1 MIVDKTKL
9 GITFFDTCF
18 GGIYRGR
25 QSLCSGR
32 NGSGK
37 SILAYHFL
45 NQAIQDGDKALLLS
59 PYRAH
64 DTIIIAE
71 SVGLPFAD
79 AVGSGQLTILEYAS
93 FIPESNASA
102 NVMLPPQSF
111 MELQETIETQSIR
124 RLVFDTVLPW
134 VAIQPVSRIAE
145 HIYSFIHALE
155 RLGVTSLLTLP
166 KPVSNPAFT
175 LKSRLED
182 LCPVV
187 INLDHADGSNR
198 VLRVT
203 KYLGEIRNLSTPF
216 PFVICPGKG
225 IVSEQEAAFDN
236 RPATAPFPAPAA
248 QTKPAAPQPVP
259 APAPASPLPRKPIN
273 FSSVIKFPE

>member
-9 GITFFDTCF
+9 GIPFFDTCF
-18 GGIYRGR
+18 GGVYRGR

-37 SILAYHFL
+37 SILTYHFL

-64 DTIIIAE
+64 DTLIIAE
-71 SVGLPFAD
+71 SVGIPFGQ
-79 AVGSGQLTILEYAS
+79 AVESGQLTILEYAS
-93 FIPESNASA
+93 FIPESHASS

-111 MELQETIETQSIR
+111 MELQDTIEAQSIR
-124 RLVFDTVLPW
+124 RLALDTVLPW

-145 HIYSFIHALE
+145 HVYSFIHALE

-166 KPVSNPAFT
+166 KPVSNPSFT
-175 LKSRLED
+175 LKSLLED

-187 INLDHADGSNR
+187 INIDHNEGKDR

-203 KYLGEIRNLSTPF
+203 KYLGEVRNLSKPF
-216 PFVICPGKG
+216 PFVICPDRG
-225 IVSEQEAAFDN
+225 ITLEKDALPTPEPTPVPTQSTQ
-236 RPATAPFPAPAA
+236 PASFKTPTPA
-248 QTKPAAPQPVP
+248 QTNT
-259 APAPASPLPRKPIN
+259 RRPIN
-273 FSSVIKFPE
+273 FSSVIKFPD